1 MEEKTL
7 NRKSAP
13 LLDDYIFKR
22 TFTRDDPNGI
32 LRDLLESIL
41 KIKIRNVLVLKSEIP
56 KDLLDEKASRLDIRA
71 EIDNERIINI
81 EMQVKYQSDIEKR
94 STLYMSK
101 NISTQIKIAEKYG
114 LLKPSIVINILNFN
128 RYRRNSYHSVAHMK
142 FEKTS
147 KEEYVDLGYNPE
159 EETATDVLE
168 MHFIELPKFIKKNPE
183 AKTKLE
189 QWLWLIAGREDKI
202 KMSKLDNPEVKKAMK
217 LVEEVLSDPVER
229 EILDAREMAR
239 LNYNSEMD
247 YMREKGLNE
256 GRKKRDRRT
265 EEKNGRKERTNRT
278 DEQNGQK
285 EIAKKLKDKG
295 MKIQEILEITG
306 LSEVEINRL

>member
-41 KIKIRNVLVLKSEIP
+41 KIKIRNVLVLNSEIP

-94 STLYMSK
+94 
-101 NISTQIKIAEKYG
+101 
-114 LLKPSIVINILNFN
+114 
-128 RYRRNSYHSVAHMK
+128 
-142 FEKTS
+142 S

-265 EEKNGRKERTNRT
+265 DEKNGRKERTNRT
-278 DEQNGQK
+278 V
-285 EIAKKLKDKG
+285 KKK
-295 MKIQEILEITG
+295 
-306 LSEVEINRL
+306 

>member
-41 KIKIRNVLVLKSEIP
+41 KIKIRNVLVLNSEIP

-217 LVEEVLSDPVER
+217 LVEEVLSDPAER

-265 EEKNGRKERTNRT
+265 EEKNGRKERSKRN
-278 DEQNGQK
+278 
-285 EIAKKLKDKG
+285 
-295 MKIQEILEITG
+295 
-306 LSEVEINRL
+306 S

>member
-7 NRKSAP
+7 NRESAP

-41 KIKIRNVLVLKSEIP
+41 KIKIRNVLVLNSEIP

-256 GRKKRDRRT
+256 GRKNGIEERKKRT
-265 EEKNGRKERTNRT
+265 V
-278 DEQNGQK
+278 
-285 EIAKKLKDKG
+285 KKK
-295 MKIQEILEITG
+295 
-306 LSEVEINRL
+306 

>member
-7 NRKSAP
+7 NRESAP

-41 KIKIRNVLVLKSEIP
+41 KIKIRNVIVLNSEIP

-217 LVEEVLSDPVER
+217 LVEEVLSDPIER

-265 EEKNGRKERTNRT
+265 EEKNGRKERSKRN
-278 DEQNGQK
+278 
-285 EIAKKLKDKG
+285 
-295 MKIQEILEITG
+295 
-306 LSEVEINRL
+306 S

>member
-41 KIKIRNVLVLKSEIP
+41 KIKIRNVLVLNSEIP

-247 YMREKGLNE
+247 YIREKGLNE

-265 EEKNGRKERTNRT
+265 EEKNGRKERSKRN
-278 DEQNGQK
+278 
-285 EIAKKLKDKG
+285 
-295 MKIQEILEITG
+295 
-306 LSEVEINRL
+306 S

>member
-41 KIKIRNVLVLKSEIP
+41 KIKIRNVIVLNSEIP

-217 LVEEVLSDPVER
+217 LVEEVLSDPAER

-265 EEKNGRKERTNRT
+265 EEKNGRKERSKRN
-278 DEQNGQK
+278 
-285 EIAKKLKDKG
+285 
-295 MKIQEILEITG
+295 
-306 LSEVEINRL
+306 S

>member
-22 TFTRDDPNGI
+22 TFTRDDSNGI

-41 KIKIRNVLVLKSEIP
+41 KIKIKNVLVLNSEIP

-265 EEKNGRKERTNRT
+265 DEKNGRKERSKRN
-278 DEQNGQK
+278 
-285 EIAKKLKDKG
+285 
-295 MKIQEILEITG
+295 
-306 LSEVEINRL
+306 S

>member
-41 KIKIRNVLVLKSEIP
+41 KIKIRNVLVLNSEIP
-56 KDLLDEKASRLDIRA
+56 KDLLD
-71 EIDNERIINI
+71 
-81 EMQVKYQSDIEKR
+81 
-94 STLYMSK
+94 
-101 NISTQIKIAEKYG
+101 
-114 LLKPSIVINILNFN
+114 
-128 RYRRNSYHSVAHMK
+128 
-142 FEKTS
+142 EKTS

-202 KMSKLDNPEVKKAMK
+202 KMSKLDNPKVKKAMK

-256 GRKKRDRRT
+256 GRKKRNR
-265 EEKNGRKERTNRT
+265 RT
-278 DEQNGQK
+278 DEKSGRIERSKRN
-285 EIAKKLKDKG
+285 
-295 MKIQEILEITG
+295 
-306 LSEVEINRL
+306 S

>member
-41 KIKIRNVLVLKSEIP
+41 KIKIRNVLVLNSEIP

-285 EIAKKLKDKG
+285 EIAKKIKDKG

>member
-1 MEEKTL
+1 MEEKIL
-7 NRKSAP
+7 DRKNAP

-32 LRDLLESIL
+32 LRDLLEAIL
-41 KIKIRNVLVLKSEIP
+41 KIKIKNVQVLNSELP

-81 EMQVKYQSDIEKR
+81 EMQVTYQSEIEKR

-101 NISTQIKIAEKYG
+101 NITTQIKIAERYG

-128 RYRRNSYHSVAHMK
+128 RYKRNSYHSVAHMK
-142 FEKTS
+142 FEKTN
-147 KEEYVDLGYNPE
+147 KEEYVDLGYDLE
-159 EETATDVLE
+159 DETATDVLE
-168 MHFIELPKFIKKNPE
+168 MHFIELPKFLKKNPE

-239 LNYNSEMD
+239 LEYNSQMD
-247 YMREKGLNE
+247 YMKEKGLNE
-256 GRKKRDRRT
+256 GREKRNKRT
-265 EEKNGRKERTNRT
+265 GEK
-278 DEQNGQK
+278 NGQK

-295 MKIQEILEITG
+295 IKIQEIVEITS
-306 LSEVEINRL
+306 LSEDEINKL

>member
-41 KIKIRNVLVLKSEIP
+41 KIKIRNVLVLNSEIP

-265 EEKNGRKERTNRT
+265 DEK
-278 DEQNGQK
+278 NGQK

-295 MKIQEILEITG
+295 MKIQEIIEITG

>member
-41 KIKIRNVLVLKSEIP
+41 KIKIRNVIVLNSEIP

-265 EEKNGRKERTNRT
+265 EEKNG
-278 DEQNGQK
+278 QK

-295 MKIQEILEITG
+295 MKIQEIIEITG
-306 LSEVEINRL
+306 LSEVEINKL